1 MHPNY
6 HQKDNYP
13 QAQYIRHSYTPRDDY
28 YSDFEMPERPGYYAG
43 NRKFR
48 MDKIRD
54 QPLEKYDINP
64 IHKRS

>member
-54 QPLEKYDINP
+54 
-64 IHKRS
+64 